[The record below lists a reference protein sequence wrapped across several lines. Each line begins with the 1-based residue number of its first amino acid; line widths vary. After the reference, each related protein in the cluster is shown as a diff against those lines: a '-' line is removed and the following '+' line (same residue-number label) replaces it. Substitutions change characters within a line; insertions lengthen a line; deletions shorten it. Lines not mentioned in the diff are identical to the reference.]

1 MQGQRVLPRL
11 RGILCPKTLLISTS
25 RVATPKPLLKQNVLL
40 SSNISKDKSKVP
52 SSSIPQ
58 QVPIITKR
66 SYSQLSLPRDVSH
79 AELVDILKTNSAV
92 VVDVRT
98 PQELSRHGDI
108 PGAINIPLG
117 DLEVR
122 MERVF
127 LIVMPC
133 IITPDSVIHETKEAR
148 VIIQNFH

>member
-1 MQGQRVLPRL
+1 MGVLEENTLHLHLCCKVQLTMQGQRVLPRL

-66 SYSQLSLPRDVSH
+66 SYCQISLPRDVNH

-98 PQELSRHGDI
+98 PQELSRHGG
-108 PGAINIPLG
+108 P
-117 DLEVR
+117 R
-122 MERVF
+122 
-127 LIVMPC
+127 
-133 IITPDSVIHETKEAR
+133 DSVIHETKEAR

>member
-1 MQGQRVLPRL
+1 MGTR
-11 RGILCPKTLLISTS
+11 
-25 RVATPKPLLKQNVLL
+25 
-40 SSNISKDKSKVP
+40 DKSKVP

-66 SYSQLSLPRDVSH
+66 SYCQISLPRDVSH

-117 DLEVR
+117 DLETALSMRPKKFETLFHVSVTDR
-122 MERVF
+122 TPLVF
-127 LIVMPC
+127 SCMAGIR
-133 IITPDSVIHETKEAR
+133 SKKAAA
-148 VIIQNFH
+148 

>member
-40 SSNISKDKSKVP
+40 SSNISKDKF
-52 SSSIPQ
+52 SSLIPQ

-66 SYSQLSLPRDVSH
+66 SYSQISLPRDVSH

-122 MERVF
+122 IERVF